1 MRFQPLHYA
10 GLEDSFGQCAR
21 LHERGQGSTKR
32 SWRMGTALHLAA
44 IDSYRKDT
52 GLVLVDPS
60 TLGQLVL
67 LCSSLR
73 VKDEN

>member
-1 MRFQPLHYA
+1 
-10 GLEDSFGQCAR
+10 
-21 LHERGQGSTKR
+21 
-32 SWRMGTALHLAA
+32 MGTALHLAA